1 MSNIFTL
8 PAETFRQAPS
18 NLEAEKCLLGTILLR
33 NSAFEK
39 VSDYLQPEH
48 FSDAAHARLYEI
60 ASKMIAQGQ
69 KADPITLKA
78 HAESD
83 PMLAQAGGMKF
94 LVGLVGAAPTTI
106 NANEYGRIVH
116 DLYLRREIITL
127 STQAAATAYDTSD
140 PASRQ
145 IEELEENLFSLA
157 ETRTGVDFVSIGDA
171 SAEAITDIETAH
183 KSNGAVIGV
192 PTGLADLDHKL
203 GGLHPSDLVIVAGRP
218 SMGKSGLALTMAFNA
233 AKAGKRVAMFSL
245 EMSSPQ
251 LANRALAHFANLDS
265 HRLRNGRVA
274 DADFGKLAQRQQQFA
289 QIPFLIND
297 GAGQTV
303 MQMRTACRRLKRKG
317 LDLVIIDYLQLIAPS
332 GKGNNRV
339 EEVSAITWG
348 LKCMA
353 KDLNVPVVAL
363 SQLSRQV
370 ESREDKRPMLSD
382 LRESG
387 SIEQDADV
395 VMFVYRDEYYLER
408 ANKPIPPEVEN
419 TAEVIVAKQRHGPIG
434 MVACRF
440 DHKSAWFENL
450 ARHHGSH

>member
-1 MSNIFTL
+1 MNNVVALNTDFM
-8 PAETFRQAPS
+8 RQAPA
-18 NLEAEKCLLGTILLR
+18 NIDAECALLGTLMLR
-33 NSAFEK
+33 NATFDK
-39 VSDYLQPEH
+39 VSDYLKPEH
-48 FSDAAHARLYEI
+48 FADATNARLYEI
-60 ASKMIAQGQ
+60 ISQHIATGQ
-69 KADPITLKA
+69 RADPVTLKA
-78 HAESD
+78 HAASD
-83 PMLAQAGGMKF
+83 GFLSAAGGPAYLAS
-94 LVGLVGAAPTTI
+94 LVANVPTTI
-106 NANEYGRIVH
+106 NADNYGRIIY
-116 DLYLRREIITL
+116 DLFLRREIIGL
-127 STQAAATAYDTSD
+127 ATQAASSAYDTSD
-140 PASRQ
+140 PATRQ
-145 IEELEENLFSLA
+145 IEELEEHLFALA
-157 ETRTGVDFVSIGDA
+157 ETRSASAFVSIGDA
-171 SAEAITDIETAH
+171 AKSAIAQIEIAH
-183 KSNGAVIGV
+183 KANGAVIGV
-192 PTGLADLDHKL
+192 PTGLTDLDRQL
-203 GGLHPSDLVIVAGRP
+203 GGLHPSDLSIIAGRP
-218 SMGKSGLALTMAFNA
+218 SMGKSGLALTIAFNA
-233 AKAGKRVAMFSL
+233 AKAGKRVALFSL
-245 EMSSPQ
+245 EMSASQ
-251 LANRALAHFANLDS
+251 MANRALAHFANMDS
-265 HRLRNGRVA
+265 HGMRNGRIGG
-274 DADFGKLAQRQQQFA
+274 ADFAKLADRQQMFA
-289 QIPFLIND
+289 QLPLMVED
-297 GAGQTV
+297 AAGQTV

-408 ANKPIPPEVEN
+408 ANKPVPPEVEN

-450 ARHHGSH
+450 ARHHGAY